1 MPDWVAWMVQVPM
14 ASSVTVAVD
23 TVHIEVV
30 CELKLTGRLEV
41 ADALTGNGAV
51 PRGAFERVPKLMV

>member
-1 MPDWVAWMVQVPM
+1 M